1 MAADLV
7 SPGSFSL
14 FAVSFLLLCPHTVVI
29 LCTSIPDV
37 SFFFFF
43 NDTGHTG
50 LRPLRM
56 ASFQCIHPFKSPVSQ
71 YTYIVK
77 Y

>member
-7 SPGSFSL
+7 SLGSFSL

-37 SFFFFF
+37 SFFFF
-43 NDTGHTG
+43 NDTSHTG
-50 LRPLRM
+50 LTPLHM